1 MTLTNNRHERFCQ
14 LVASGK
20 SQSDAYRQVYPKSK
34 GWKEDAVHVRAS
46 ELAGKVSVRVGE
58 LKEAGANRAVMTKI
72 ECCEVLTRIIRSP
85 DGDGGG
91 MASRLAAI
99 GILSKLMG
107 YYAPEKI
114 EQEVRFAPDEAVATR
129 IGAEL
134 ARLRDGQKVGLTCL
148 AG

>member
-1 MTLTNNRHERFCQ
+1 MRVLQNNRHERFCQ

-46 ELAGKVSVRVGE
+46 ELAGKVSVRGRVTE
-58 LKEAGANRAVMTKI
+58 LKEAGATKAVMNKVEACILLSKI
-72 ECCEVLTRIIRSP
+72 TRSP

-99 GILSKLMG
+99 GLLAKLLG
-107 YYAPEKI
+107 WYEPEKHDVTHRIPPDI
-114 EQEVRFAPDEAVATR
+114 ETLTVLQ
-129 IGAEL
+129 GAI
-134 ARLRDGQKVGLTCL
+134 RK
-148 AG
+148 